1 MRNIAPKDAA
11 AVVETR
17 EWSSRSI
24 TSCKSRGPVKV
35 AHLQRVTRPLRQRG
49 LISTRTS
56 AHHERA
62 RQDWIEIPVPAL
74 SSILRPSDAEQ

>member
-1 MRNIAPKDAA
+1 MRNIAPKEAA
-11 AVVETR
+11 ALDGVETR

-24 TSCKSRGPVKV
+24 TSCKSGGPVKV
-35 AHLQRVTRPLRQRG
+35 AHLQRG
-49 LISTRTS
+49 STRTS

-74 SSILRPSDAEQ
+74 VQYPPTVRR